1 MLSSG
6 ASHAGSAYWLRI
18 GLGLVVATMLY
29 NVLEAGIALWAG
41 VAAASLALVEFGL
54 NSLIE
59 LAAASVLIWRLR
71 LELRGG
77 ASNRI
82 ERADRVVHRFVGVSF
97 AGLAIYV
104 VVQAGWILWQR
115 HVPDE
120 SLVGMLL
127 AGASLVLMPLVSYG
141 KLRAAAEVGSAA
153 LRAEAKETLACSYLS
168 FTLLLGLASHAAF
181 GWWWADPAA
190 ALLMVPWL
198 VHEAREAF
206 HPAEAEANS

>member
-1 MLSSG
+1 MNRTD
-6 ASHAGSAYWLRI
+6 AARADSAVWLRI

-29 NVLEAGIALWAG
+29 NVLEAGVALWAG
-41 VAAASLALVEFGL
+41 VNAASLALVEFGL

-77 ASNRI
+77 ASDRV
-82 ERADRVVHRFVGVSF
+82 EYADRVVHRFVGVSF
-97 AGLAIYV
+97 AGLALYV
-104 VVQAGWILWQR
+104 VGQAGWILWQR

-141 KLRAAAEVGSAA
+141 KLRAAAKVGSAA

-206 HPAEAEANS
+206 HPAAAEAGS

>member
-6 ASHAGSAYWLRI
+6 ASRAGSAYWLRI

-29 NVLEAGIALWAG
+29 NVLEAGVALWAG

-77 ASNRI
+77 GSNRI
-82 ERADRVVHRFVGVSF
+82 ERADRVVHRFVGASF

-127 AGASLVLMPLVSYG
+127 AGASLFLMPLVSYG

-206 HPAEAEANS
+206 HPVSV

>member
-29 NVLEAGIALWAG
+29 NVLEAGVALWAG

-97 AGLAIYV
+97 ACLAIYV

>member
-1 MLSSG
+1 MNRTD
-6 ASHAGSAYWLRI
+6 AARADSAVWLRI

-41 VAAASLALVEFGL
+41 VNAASLALVEFGL

-77 ASNRI
+77 ASDRV
-82 ERADRVVHRFVGVSF
+82 EYADRVVHRFVGVSF
-97 AGLAIYV
+97 AGLALYV
-104 VVQAGWILWQR
+104 VGQAGWILWQR
-115 HVPDE
+115 HVPDA

-141 KLRAAAEVGSAA
+141 KLRAAAKVGSAA

-198 VHEAREAF
+198 VHEAGEAF
-206 HPAEAEANS
+206 HPAAAKAVS

>member
-1 MLSSG
+1 MNRTD
-6 ASHAGSAYWLRI
+6 AARADSAVWLRI

-41 VAAASLALVEFGL
+41 VNAASLALVEFGL

-77 ASNRI
+77 ASDRV
-82 ERADRVVHRFVGVSF
+82 EYADRVVHRFVGVSF
-97 AGLAIYV
+97 AGLALYV
-104 VVQAGWILWQR
+104 VGQAGWILWQR
-115 HVPDE
+115 HVPDA

-141 KLRAAAEVGSAA
+141 KLRAAAKVGSAA

-206 HPAEAEANS
+206 HPAAAEAGS

>member
-1 MLSSG
+1 MNRTD
-6 ASHAGSAYWLRI
+6 AARADSAVWLRI

-41 VAAASLALVEFGL
+41 VNAASLALVEFGL

-77 ASNRI
+77 ASDRV
-82 ERADRVVHRFVGVSF
+82 EYADRVVHRFVGVSF
-97 AGLAIYV
+97 AGLALYV
-104 VVQAGWILWQR
+104 VGQAGWILWQR
-115 HVPDE
+115 HVPDA

-141 KLRAAAEVGSAA
+141 KLRAAAKVGSAA

-206 HPAEAEANS
+206 HPAAAEAGP